1 MAENHTDRDELEEP
15 RGDRKKDSQDTVGVL
30 MRRAGRGLSIIVISL
45 LIVVITVSSVVNTF
59 KARYINPVDKRDTTP
74 IEVEIGDGWGLTRI
88 ANALQDAG
96 LIRSSAVFKLFVDL
110 SDNTSKL
117 KKGKHVFAK
126 SMTMQEIM
134 DELLTSKGA
143 VPEVTITIPEHWDL
157 QMTADY
163 LVNEMEFDFTVDEFI
178 DAAKVE
184 NFPEYPFLLDIP
196 EERRTS
202 EDVISPLEG
211 YLFPDTYRVYAD
223 ARPEDIMRKMLNR
236 FENIYYDENN
246 ILIERTQEMGMTMD
260 EVVVLASIIQKE
272 ARIDDEFSK
281 VSAVFHNRINEGWA
295 LESCATV
302 QYLIRENRWVL
313 TEEEMAIDSP
323 YNTYRYPGLPIG
335 PIGSPGRMALQA
347 ALYPYEN
354 YMQSGQ
360 KYLFFCLKDPD
371 TGEHVFNRTLAAHN
385 ADKEKYE
392 KLWDTEE

>member
-1 MAENHTDRDELEEP
+1 MAENHINRDEREED
-15 RGDRKKDSQDTVGVL
+15 RENRKKESTDTVDVL
-30 MRRAGRGLSIIVISL
+30 VRRAGRGLSIIVISL
-45 LIVVITVSSVVNTF
+45 LIVAITVFTVVNTL
-59 KARYINPVDKRDTTP
+59 KARYINPVDKRDTAP
-74 IEVEIGDGWGLTRI
+74 VEVEIQSGWSLNKI
-88 ANALQDAG
+88 ASELQDAG
-96 LIRSSAVFKLFVDL
+96 VIRSSAVFKLFVDL

-117 KKGKHVFAK
+117 KQGKHVFAR

-163 LVNEMEFDFTVDEFI
+163 LVNEKGFDFTVDDFI

-184 NFPEYPFLLDIP
+184 NFTDYPFLLDIP
-196 EERRTS
+196 EERIEN

-223 ARPEDIMRKMLNR
+223 AKPEDIMRKMLNQ
-236 FENIYYDENN
+236 FENVYNDT
-246 ILIERTQEMGMTMD
+246 LKERTVEMGMTMD

-281 VSAVFHNRINEGWA
+281 VSAVFHNRLDEGMA

-302 QYLIRENRWVL
+302 QYLIREPRWIL

-323 YNTYRYPGLPIG
+323 YNTYKYPGLPIA
-335 PIGSPGRMALQA
+335 PIGSPGRLALQA
-347 ALYPYEN
+347 ALFPYEN
-354 YMQSGQ
+354 YMRDGQ

-371 TGEHVFNRTLAAHN
+371 TGEHVFNRTLSAHN
-385 ADKEKYE
+385 ADKAKYE
-392 KLWDTEE
+392 ALWDTNTDE